1 MVIDMDISII
11 DGLSSINGIE
21 WIIDAGTLALA
32 CLMFGRLYEKRR
44 TAQSFGVLLYMFC
57 PFRIYS
63 NHTAEDYA
71 LALVWA
77 LIPLYIWCMTALVR
91 TRQKRTR
98 TALYLLPAALSLTG
112 IGYADVLQL
121 LIVCGIT
128 LCAFLYTRA
137 RRPLLLIPPVL
148 SCILCL
154 PRLLLLKSYLSGSGF
169 ESLKLSL
176 ESIAPKGY
184 SVGGLFSSY
193 EFRNHAPGLG
203 LALFLCLLAG
213 LWLLFVK
220 NRFIKET
227 GAFIGEGNTFLL
239 FWGVMGVLLTLPA
252 LRSFPWDYIRRIGTW
267 MVRLVAMLETP
278 TIFFGYAQICFC
290 ILGAG
295 ILEAFHRQENRIAD
309 ISVQFLVCLSAVG
322 SGIYWCFLQ

>member
-1 MVIDMDISII
+1 MSAM
-11 DGLSSINGIE
+11 DGLSAIKGIE
-21 WIIDAGTLALA
+21 WIIDAGTLVFA

-44 TAQSFGVLLYMFC
+44 TAQGFGVLLYMLC

-63 NHTAEDYA
+63 SHTKADYA
-71 LALVWA
+71 MALVWM
-77 LIPLYIWCMTALVR
+77 LIPLYLWSMTALMR
-91 TRQKRTR
+91 TRQKGIQKF
-98 TALYLLPAALSLTG
+98 LYLLPAVLALTG
-112 IGYADVLQL
+112 IGYADILQL

-128 LCAFLYTRA
+128 LCAFIYTRI
-137 RRPLLLIPPVL
+137 RRPLILLPPVL
-148 SCILCL
+148 GCILCM
-154 PRLLLLKSYLSGSGF
+154 PRLLLLKSYLSGDRF
-169 ESLKLSL
+169 DELKLSL

-193 EFRNHAPGLG
+193 VSRNDSPGLG
-203 LALFLCLLAG
+203 LALFLCLLTG

-227 GAFIGEGNTFLL
+227 GAFEEESAFFP
-239 FWGVMGVLLTLPA
+239 FWGIMGGLLTLPA
-252 LRSFPWDYIRRIGTW
+252 LSFFPWDYIRRVGAW

-278 TIFFGYAQICFC
+278 AVFFGYAQICFC

-309 ISVQFLVCLSAVG
+309 ISVQFLVCLSAIG